1 MESSVDCMKSWILRK
16 GAEINKKQ
24 CFYTLPIKLKNKLPR
39 GGGGGALI
47 KVHEKNDLGPD
58 LEGVWL
64 DKRGRVRQFA

>member
-39 GGGGGALI
+39 RGALI

-64 DKRGRVRQFA
+64 DKRGRVGQFA